1 MPKTEQKSDKR
12 SALLDA
18 TLKLVSDHGFHN
30 TPMAKIAKM
39 AGVSPGTIYLYF
51 DNKQDLID
59 SLYLEVKS
67 SFTRAAFENYDEDM
81 PVKQGFEKVWKNM
94 TDYKMKYV
102 QEAIFLAQCDN
113 TPMISEEVREKGLEH
128 LQPLLELWER
138 GREQNIIRD
147 VSPYMLYAFAI
158 YPISFFAAVKDRGEY
173 QLPEESHQPPF
184 EMAWRAIQAE

>member
-1 MPKTEQKSDKR
+1 MAKTKEKSDKR
-12 SALLDA
+12 TALLDA
-18 TLKLVSDHGFHN
+18 TLKLVSNHGFHN
-30 TPMAKIAKM
+30 TPMVKIAKM

-67 SFTRAAFENYDEDM
+67 SFTRAAFESYNEKLS
-81 PVKQGFEKVWKNM
+81 VKDGFEQIWINM
-94 TDYKMKYV
+94 VHYKMNHV

-128 LQPLLELWER
+128 LQPLLKLWER
-138 GREQNIIRD
+138 GRKKDIIRD

-173 QLPEESHQPPF
+173 QWSEENHQPSF
-184 EMAWRAIQAE
+184 KMAWRAIKAK